1 MQVQI
6 TKKSLEGR
14 LITCKCQVIQA
25 PSKWMGPFN
34 VDQVQVIFN
43 SKVAAELE
51 IDVGCTVRINPPWRE
66 LTLLG
71 STTRVILCTHFCEP
85 VL

>member
-1 MQVQI
+1 M
-6 TKKSLEGR
+6 KKSLEGR
-14 LITCKCQVIQA
+14 LTTCKCQVIQA
-25 PSKWMGPFN
+25 PSKWMVSSN

-51 IDVGCTVRINPPWRE
+51 IDVGCMVRINPPWRE

-71 STTRVILCTHFCEP
+71 STTRVILCTYFCET
-85 VL
+85 VY

>member
-1 MQVQI
+1 MEI

-14 LITCKCQVIQA
+14 LTTCKCQVIQA
-25 PSKWMGPFN
+25 PSKWMGPSSSG
-34 VDQVQVIFN
+34 VDEVQVIFN

-51 IDVGCTVRINPPWRE
+51 IDVGRKVRINPPWRE

-71 STTRVILCTHFCEP
+71 SNTRVILCTYFCEA
-85 VL
+85 VH